1 MKIYEIKKEFVRRVP
16 AELEEGVLYVC
27 LDCDVVVHKCAC
39 GCGEKVVLPLS
50 PEHWKLSYDGEVS
63 LSPSIGNYQYDCKS
77 HYFIRDGKIVWV
89 ESSDE
94 VPKVKKKRQSKN
106 DIPRA
111 NKASF
116 GRNAPDFGGV

>member
-50 PEHWKLSYDGEVS
+50 PEHWRLTYDGEVT
-63 LSPSIGNYQYDCKS
+63 LSPSIGNYQYECKS
-77 HYFIRDGKIVWV
+77 HYFIRNGKVVRV
-89 ESSDE
+89 ESFKEEFKS
-94 VPKVKKKRQSKN
+94 KKKRK
-106 DIPRA
+106 
-111 NKASF
+111 KKKKSF
-116 GRNAPDFGGV
+116 FKQFKR

>member
-50 PEHWKLSYDGEVS
+50 PEHWKLSYDGEVT

-94 VPKVKKKRQSKN
+94 IPKVKKKRPKKRK
-106 DIPRA
+106 PLFKRR
-111 NKASF
+111 KK
-116 GRNAPDFGGV
+116 

>member
-50 PEHWKLSYDGEVS
+50 PEHWKLSYDGEVT
-63 LSPSIGNYQYDCKS
+63 LFPSIGNYQYDCKS
-77 HYFIRDGKIVWV
+77 HYFIRDGRIVWV
-89 ESSDE
+89 ESSYDT
-94 VPKVKKKRQSKN
+94 PKTKKKLQKKRK
-106 DIPRA
+106 PLFKRC
-111 NKASF
+111 KK
-116 GRNAPDFGGV
+116 

>member
-16 AELEEGVLYVC
+16 AELEEGVLYVG

-50 PEHWKLSYDGEVS
+50 PEHWKLSYDGEVT

-94 VPKVKKKRQSKN
+94 IPKAKKKRQKKKK
-106 DIPRA
+106 PFFKRR
-111 NKASF
+111 KK
-116 GRNAPDFGGV
+116 

>member
-50 PEHWKLSYDGEVS
+50 PEHWKLSYDGEVT

-77 HYFIRDGKIVWV
+77 HYYIRDGKIVWV
-89 ESSDE
+89 ESFNE
-94 VPKVKKKRQSKN
+94 TPKVKKKRQKKRKSLFNRRRKE
-106 DIPRA
+106 
-111 NKASF
+111 
-116 GRNAPDFGGV
+116 

>member
-50 PEHWKLSYDGEVS
+50 PEYWKLSYDGEVT

-77 HYFIRDGKIVWV
+77 HYYIRDGKIVWV
-89 ESSDE
+89 ELSDDT
-94 VPKVKKKRQSKN
+94 PKTKKKRQKKRK
-106 DIPRA
+106 PFFKRR
-111 NKASF
+111 KK
-116 GRNAPDFGGV
+116 